1 MKRQTTS
8 STSYYYDVRHN
19 TYHPCEKIEIQDD
32 QVKIKLIQ
40 LDNISVIR
48 WIKLIV
54 RQHIIEIAREWKI
67 LYSTLKS
74 KFGFFKIWAPLML
87 IPKVWNRVIIV
98 NEIAFFAC
106 CIFCRFRDNYKTL
119 QFNSQTAFSIFYNC
133 IFLSFFTNNLADLW
147 DLKRHQIEYCLINC
161 QLLSTNLVEIFQ

>member
-1 MKRQTTS
+1 M
-8 STSYYYDVRHN
+8 YFIIV
-19 TYHPCEKIEIQDD
+19 
-32 QVKIKLIQ
+32 IK
-40 LDNISVIR
+40 
-48 WIKLIV
+48 
-54 RQHIIEIAREWKI
+54 HIIEIAKEWKI
-67 LYSTLKS
+67 LYSILKL
-74 KFGFFKIWAPLML
+74 KFGFFRIWPPLTL

-147 DLKRHQIEYCLINC
+147 DLKRHQNQI
-161 QLLSTNLVEIFQ
+161 LLNRFPVTFRKSSRNISFHCMLPSVNT